1 MTYADCCITS
11 PPSLVVVDVVVVVVR
26 RHHRSSSSLS
36 LFVVIVVRRHR
47 CSLSLLFVVVI
58 VRRRRHR
65 STLSSLLGL
74 MFLFLAFPP
83 SHLLSAPLRSAPQ
96 ILPATQ
102 DPGSAGGRLMLRRPG
117 AAGGTGDADE
127 ALPAMPAAAHVA
139 LLSACECL
147 MRR

>member
-1 MTYADCCITS
+1 MLIVVLLP
-11 PPSLVVVDVVVVVVR
+11 PPSLVVIDVVVVVR

-96 ILPATQ
+96 ILPETQ
-102 DPGSAGGRLMLRRPG
+102 DPGSAGHGGEVDAETSGRRWRNWRCQRGP
-117 AAGGTGDADE
+117 TS
-127 ALPAMPAAAHVA
+127 H
-139 LLSACECL
+139 ACGSTWCPPFRL
-147 MRR
+147 